1 MASGPLRATAL
12 IGREPE
18 VAAVRHAVSRAG
30 TGSGG
35 MLLITGEAGV
45 GKSRL
50 IAEAVRLARS
60 MDLAV
65 LVGRAVPD
73 GAPSGRWPR
82 RCSGT
87 SGRRP

>member
-12 IGREPE
+12 IGRESE

-30 TGSGG
+30 GGSGG
-35 MLLITGEAGV
+35 VLLVAGEAGV
-45 GKSRL
+45 GKTRL

-65 LVGRAVPD
+65 LIGQGVPD
-73 GAPSGRWPR
+73 GGAF
-82 RCSGT
+82 
-87 SGRRP
+87 RPLA